1 MNYFPPFEVIRR
13 AMDVTTVRGELRVN
27 ISYESFVKLL
37 KTIIQGLEV
46 DEDWYARAYE
56 DIGQAVRAGAIR
68 SARDHFMNDG
78 YFEGR
83 LPFQIKVDEEW
94 YLNKYPD
101 VVDGI
106 ARGLLTSAQDHFERD
121 GYREGRL
128 PFEM

>member
-1 MNYFPPFEVIRR
+1 
-13 AMDVTTVRGELRVN
+13 MDVTTVRGELRVN

>member
-46 DEDWYARAYE
+46 DEDWYARSYE
-56 DIGQAVRAGAIR
+56 DIGEAVRAGAIR

-94 YLNKYPD
+94 YLAKYPD

-106 ARGLLTSAQDHFERD
+106 ARGLLASAQDHFERD